1 MRINLVQLLF
11 EGGPPPQTAKPTAKP
26 AAAKTA
32 KGVQKINQR
41 EKSACLKNVK
51 AANLYTKCMTALKEV
66 SLREFKGD
74 AALAIL
80 LSIISVE
87 SRCNINVADSS
98 YGGVGLMQL
107 TPNALIE
114 INFTGDVR
122 DPLQNIIAGI
132 KYVNFISLK
141 FLSKEKDIR
150 VKNRY
155 AAGGYLDRVAWIML
169 AYNNGYYA
177 AKRELIKGTLAKDT
191 HYYNDV
197 NAFYQYWALAS
208 VLDDLKES
216 AKEKEKKKTDGQNTP
231 NTNSAIKTESI
242 NLLTTYIKQL
252 LI

>member
-1 MRINLVQLLF
+1 MRINLAQLLF
-11 EGGPPPQTAKPTAKP
+11 EGDPPPPTAKP
-26 AAAKTA
+26 ATPTAQQPAAAKTT
-32 KGVQKINQR
+32 KGVQKINQK
-41 EKSACLKNVK
+41 EKSVCLKNAK
-51 AANLYTKCMTALKEV
+51 NANLYTKCMTALKAV
-66 SLREFKGD
+66 PLREFKGD
-74 AALAIL
+74 AALAML

-87 SRCNINVADSS
+87 SRCNVNVADSS

-107 TPNALIE
+107 TPVALQE
-114 INFTGDVR
+114 IKSTEDPK

-141 FLSKEKDIR
+141 FLSKEKDVR

-169 AYNNGYYA
+169 AYNNGYSA
-177 AKRELIKGTLAKDT
+177 AKKHLLKGTLAKDT

-197 NAFYQYWALAS
+197 NAFYQYWSAS
-208 VLDDLKES
+208 DVLKDLKT
-216 AKEKEKKKTDGQNTP
+216 AATLKK
-231 NTNSAIKTESI
+231 ESI